1 MSNSCKKIAILNAS
15 PTINEAS
22 KEALDVALI
31 YGSYE
36 QPTSLFFQG
45 EGVRQLVNSQH
56 VETVN
61 IKDYLKTMGALE
73 FYDIENIY
81 ACSTSLKER
90 ELVEDFHLNNV
101 QVLSANDFSEKLHQH
116 HVILRF

>member
-1 MSNSCKKIAILNAS
+1 MSSPCKKIAILNAS

-22 KEALDVALI
+22 KEALDAALI

-36 QPTSLFFQG
+36 LPTSLFFQG
-45 EGVRQLVNSQH
+45 EGVRQLINNQDL
-56 VETVN
+56 ETVN
-61 IKDYLKTMGALE
+61 IKDYLKTMAALE

-81 ACSTSLKER
+81 ACSTSMIER
-90 ELVEDFHLNNV
+90 GLSENFHVSNV
-101 QVLSANDFSEKLHQH
+101 QVLNADDFSERLHQH